1 MPPPVVAV
9 VLAGGAAR
17 RLGGGD
23 KGLIELGGRPILE
36 HILARLAPQVETI
49 LLNANGDPARFAAL
63 KLPLVGDP
71 LPGRLGPLAGILA
84 GLLWAE
90 QRAPGALV
98 LSVPTDLPFLPGDL
112 VAELRAAM
120 TTPAAPAAIAASA
133 GRLHPTIGLWRPSL
147 VPSLRTALAEE
158 GLRKA
163 GLWAERV
170 GAAIATWPAEPFDPF
185 LNINTRDDLERA
197 MAIVAAHPWAVD
209 RPPASR

>member
-23 KGLIELGGRPILE
+23 KGLIELGGRPILRWMLE
-36 HILARLAPQVETI
+36 RLGPQAGPI
-49 LLNANGDPARFAAL
+49 LLNAAGDPARFADL
-63 KLPLVGDP
+63 GLPMIPDP

-84 GLLWAE
+84 GLEWAE
-90 QRAPGALV
+90 QRAAGALV

-112 VAELRAAM
+112 VAALRAAM

-147 VPSLRTALAEE
+147 APSLRTALAEE